1 MMTHCFLCKKR
12 GEIPKGLDVHWVC
25 MLHDKKSQ
33 SQVTSPTKPQS
44 FLFLIKQCVAPA
56 WELRPEVPALGK
68 RTGEDRS
75 GLKSGWATQCLQSQ
89 NKNKPQNKSGTVAHT
104 YSPNMQEVEAV
115 RSGVS
120 RPAWA
125 TKTLSQNKTGCKG
138 RGLTRAPF
146 CTEYRANRHSGLEL
160 LYAREVNSFCQDY
173 NKAVTR

>member
-1 MMTHCFLCKKR
+1 
-12 GEIPKGLDVHWVC
+12 

-89 NKNKPQNKSGTVAHT
+89 NKNKPQNKPGTGHT
-104 YSPNMQEVEAV
+104 PTVPTCRRWKQQGQGFQGQPGLPKTRQNRMQ
-115 RSGVS
+115 G
-120 RPAWA
+120 
-125 TKTLSQNKTGCKG
+125 
-138 RGLTRAPF
+138 TRAH
-146 CTEYRANRHSGLEL
+146 EGSL
-160 LYAREVNSFCQDY
+160 LHRIQSKQTQWSLAPLCKRGKLLLSRL